1 MSTSGK
7 VKVLKRFREM
17 KKVVKEEIENTKRA
31 VYWIGNKSRK
41 FNNAMGKA
49 GNKARQ
55 VSDTMDK
62 TFEKVLEVYGGEPR
76 KKKKESLE

>member
-1 MSTSGK
+1 MPTIGK

-17 KKVVKEEIENTKRA
+17 KKVFVEEIENTKR
-31 VYWIGNKSRK
+31 VVRNIGDKSRK

-62 TFEKVLEVYGGEPR
+62 TFEKIAEVYGGEPR